1 MVKGSRVMILT
12 IDEGGVPPHIKPLIA
27 SIADAIGKGNWGEVT
42 HSRCTAQETEEL
54 EESHEALAE
63 ALRASEEELHEVRQ
77 AALDLVEE
85 VEKFC
90 KSTEVVAVSK
100 ALEEVYEGGT
110 ASTPELLEQIE
121 EVETSFVIAVEKLK
135 TYALRKQTEV

>member
-1 MVKGSRVMILT
+1 MVKGSRVMNLT
-12 IDEGGVPPHIKPLIA
+12 IEEGGVPPHIKPLIV

-54 EESHEALAE
+54 EESHEALSE
-63 ALRASEEELHEVRQ
+63 ALEASEEEVHEVRQ

-100 ALEEVYEGGT
+100 TLEEVYEGGT
-110 ASTPELLEQIE
+110 ASPELLEQIE

-135 TYALRKQTEV
+135 TYALRKQTEL